1 MTMFGTMTMV
11 HLVCGATGAGKT
23 SYALKLSRQLNATLF
38 SIDEWMMTL
47 YGPDRPEPM
56 DLPWMLERIERCE
69 TQMAAL
75 VLQLGSQ
82 GVRSVL
88 DISLL
93 REEQRRKWAALASK
107 AGLSVQLHF
116 IDVTAE
122 ERWRRV
128 TQRNEQQGET
138 YRLTVTRPMFDYIES
153 VWQPPTPEE
162 LKARNGIRIAA

>member
-1 MTMFGTMTMV
+1 MFGTMTMV
-11 HLVCGATGAGKT
+11 HLICGSTGAGKT
-23 SYALKLSRQLNATLF
+23 SYALKLSRQLSATHF

-47 YGPDRPEPM
+47 YGPDRPTPM
-56 DLPWMLERIERCE
+56 DLPWLFERIERCE

-75 VLQLGSQ
+75 VLQLGRQ
-82 GVRSVL
+82 GARSVL
-88 DISLL
+88 DIGLM
-93 REEQRRKWAALASK
+93 RQDQRRKWTEMAAK

-116 IDVTAE
+116 IDVAAE

-128 TQRNEQQGET
+128 TQRNEEKGET

-162 LKARNGIRIAA
+162 MTALHGVRIAA